1 MGCTA
6 ERYCLLHI
14 VVQGPGSSE
23 IGQLFSTMYGCG
35 ATGRQSCPISGF
47 WPNFLIQNPR
57 NVPSGDQPTAQGL
70 DRRMITIFPCD
81 SRRSKGVPS
90 GSAVFLRLLVGELG
104 TPKLAQSFAYGKWPG
119 AAQRLQRW
127 GVQITASEASR
138 KIFLLYPPK
147 GGTNIILRHPTG
159 GTKSLQK
166 LPVG

>member
-1 MGCTA
+1 MMLAASTDVI
-6 ERYCLLHI
+6 RHI
-14 VVQGPGSSE
+14 R
-23 IGQLFSTMYGCG
+23 C
-35 ATGRQSCPISGF
+35 A
-47 WPNFLIQNPR
+47 
-57 NVPSGDQPTAQGL
+57 QP
-70 DRRMITIFPCD
+70 
-81 SRRSKGVPS
+81 
-90 GSAVFLRLLVGELG
+90 
-104 TPKLAQSFAYGKWPG
+104 PKLSDFRHSLARASIHHHVRVITASSITGLIIQVHVSRPKKIELCHFMTGITVCAVMEAG

>member
-1 MGCTA
+1 MEKLPAAPTEVRPVADAG
-6 ERYCLLHI
+6 
-14 VVQGPGSSE
+14 
-23 IGQLFSTMYGCG
+23 
-35 ATGRQSCPISGF
+35 GRGHMPPRSPR
-47 WPNFLIQNPR
+47 PNFAVAKVCGIQ
-57 NVPSGDQPTAQGL
+57 A
-70 DRRMITIFPCD
+70 
-81 SRRSKGVPS
+81 
-90 GSAVFLRLLVGELG
+90 
-104 TPKLAQSFAYGKWPG
+104 G